1 MWRQGSSLQ
10 QHHSSPTV
18 IYSKEFHSEIK
29 NLHMFIWWISG
40 HFKYIH
46 NLWQF
51 LDIFDDLYNWK
62 FIHNFQ
68 KEKKKR
74 FTHFFNIWGHMN
86 KAQIF
91 LRGHRNLKK
100 KIAPAQTLLT
110 LSKLQNRW
118 DIFSNFVAFSQ
129 CHNIKEWNVYI
140 IHTIFGLNN
149 QIQITV
155 DRPHPVCKL
164 WRLPLLYA
172 LQPKSGGGG
181 GSAAAASIGRQQCEE

>member
-40 HFKYIH
+40 HFKYIL

-68 KEKKKR
+68 KEKKKDS
-74 FTHFFNIWGHMN
+74 H
-86 KAQIF
+86 IF
-91 LRGHRNLKK
+91 LTSEAIWIKLRFSYEATGIWKK
-100 KIAPAQTLLT
+100 KSHLLRHYWHWVNFKTGGIFFQILWPSHNVITLKNEIGLH
-110 LSKLQNRW
+110 NPY
-118 DIFSNFVAFSQ
+118 NFR
-129 CHNIKEWNVYI
+129 IE
-140 IHTIFGLNN
+140 
-149 QIQITV
+149 
-155 DRPHPVCKL
+155 
-164 WRLPLLYA
+164 
-172 LQPKSGGGG
+172 
-181 GSAAAASIGRQQCEE
+181 